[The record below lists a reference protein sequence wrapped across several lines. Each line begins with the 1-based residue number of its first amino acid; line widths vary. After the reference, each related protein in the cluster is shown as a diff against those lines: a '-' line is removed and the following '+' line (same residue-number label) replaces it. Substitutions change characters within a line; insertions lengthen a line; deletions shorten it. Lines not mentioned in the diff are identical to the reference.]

1 MGTNLAE
8 RVART
13 NRRGM
18 RYRHHPIE
26 FKRALVEQSLLPGVS
41 VSRLAREHGVNAN
54 QIFNWRKI
62 YQAGG
67 LEPVQG
73 ATLLPIQVHEAQGP
87 AHGSPVRQAQKESSV
102 RPSPCADS
110 RIVVEHQGRC
120 MCIEGQPDP
129 QVLAQVLAAVL
140 R

>member
-1 MGTNLAE
+1 MDTNLATPIS
-8 RVART
+8 RP
-13 NRRGM
+13 NRRGI

-67 LEPVQG
+67 LGPVQG
-73 ATLLPIQVHEAQGP
+73 ATLLPIQLHDAKGPVHGA
-87 AHGSPVRQAQKESSV
+87 PVRLPPKVSV
-102 RPSPCADS
+102 RPSSPDES
-110 RIVVEHQGRC
+110 HIVIEHQGRRV
-120 MCIEGQPDP
+120 CIEGQPDP